1 MANTPLKIE
10 VAADVVCP
18 WCYLGLAR
26 LQKALT
32 LRPGVKPE
40 LQWKAYQLRPETPQA
55 GEDYKELMAKKFD
68 PERMKQIRANMTE
81 MGRDYGLNFDF
92 DKITLS
98 PNTNAAHR
106 LIRWAAAEGK
116 MEQVAMAVMKAFFE
130 DGKFIADENV
140 LADIGA
146 ACGMDRAKLVE
157 KFKSGVDKDAVTAEY
172 QSVQDAGI
180 SAVPHYIL
188 GGKVNVE
195 GSWPAEDL
203 ATEMDKALGKA
214 A

>member
-1 MANTPLKIE
+1 MANVPLKIE

-32 LRPGVKPE
+32 LRPGVTTE
-40 LQWKAYQLRPETPQA
+40 LQWKAYQLRPETAPA

-81 MGRDYGLNFDF
+81 MGRELGLNFDF

-146 ACGMDRAKLVE
+146 SCGLDRVAIME
-157 KFKSGVDKDAVTAEY
+157 KFRAGIDKDTVTAEY
-172 QSVQDAGI
+172 KSVQDAGI

-203 ATEMDKALGKA
+203 VLEMDKALGKA